1 MRVLA
6 FRHVPHEGAG
16 SLETVLSQRG
26 IQLQYA
32 DLYQPGFEQP
42 GFEPPDPAAFQG
54 LVFLGGPMSA
64 NDPLP
69 FLRWEMRALRDA
81 MDRHQ
86 PVLGIC
92 LGAQLIAKA
101 LGARVHSNPQKE
113 IGFFDVNLTPAAAE
127 DPLFAAWPG
136 AACAFHWHGETFDLP
151 QGAVLLASSAL
162 CRNQAFRIGEST
174 YGLQF
179 HPEITP
185 AMIAG
190 WCAQD
195 ASCGEKKELDR
206 PLEPSRNAPQIKE
219 LAELLFTSWSEL
231 LQRSHYPPAS
241 G

>member
-16 SLETVLSQRG
+16 YLETVLSRHG
-26 IQLQYA
+26 IELQYA
-32 DLYQPGFEQP
+32 DLYQPGFE
-42 GFEPPDPAAFQG
+42 PPDPAVFRG

-69 FLRWEMRALRDA
+69 FLQWEMRALLDA
-81 MDRHQ
+81 IGRRQ

-92 LGAQLIAKA
+92 LGAQLTAKA
-101 LGARVHSNPQKE
+101 LGARVHANPQKE
-113 IGFFDVNLTPAAAE
+113 IGFFDVSLTPAAAG
-127 DPLFAAWPG
+127 DPLFADWPG
-136 AACAFHWHGETFDLP
+136 SACVFHWHGETFELP

-162 CRNQAFRIGEST
+162 CHHQAFRIGEWT

-185 AMIAG
+185 AMIAE
-190 WCAQD
+190 WCVAD
-195 ASCGEKKELDR
+195 ASCGEKRELER
-206 PLEPSRNAPQIKE
+206 SLEPSHNAKQLKE
-219 LAELLFTSWSEL
+219 LAGLLFTSWCEL
-231 LQRSHYPPAS
+231 LQRSHYEPVI